1 MIFKIIMD
9 FSNML
14 DILQIL
20 QEKFDVLY
28 MNGKMFI
35 ATKGLKEY
43 TVMDIKKMICDN
55 NVCIL
60 EINENNIDRENDRVS
75 SWCKEKLLKNDLIRY
90 ENENQDKLKKIN
102 EILDEFDN
110 NLSNI
115 IKRKE
120 GNKNG

>member
-20 QEKFDVLY
+20 QKNFDVLY
-28 MNGKMFI
+28 MDGKMFI
-35 ATKGLKEY
+35 ATKGVKEY

-55 NVCIL
+55 NVCVL

-75 SWCKEKLLKNDLIRY
+75 SWCKDKFLKNDLIRY
-90 ENENQDKLKKIN
+90 ENENQDKLKEIN
-102 EILDEFDN
+102 KILDEFDN
-110 NLSNI
+110 NLLNI

-120 GNKNG
+120 ENKNG

>member
-20 QEKFDVLY
+20 QKNFDVLY
-28 MNGKMFI
+28 MDGKMFI
-35 ATKGLKEY
+35 ATKGVKEY

-55 NVCIL
+55 NVCVL

-75 SWCKEKLLKNDLIRY
+75 SWCKDKFLKNDLIRY
-90 ENENQDKLKKIN
+90 ENENQDKLKEIN
-102 EILDEFDN
+102 KILDEFDN
-110 NLSNI
+110 NLLNI